1 MDKEGWVMPSPVAL
15 RPGDSLYKFD
25 LKNRIGSGG
34 FGDVWLAH
42 DKTIS
47 KDVAVK
53 VLDQGITINERLT
66 EARIGNRLDHDN
78 LVKMHYADV
87 INHNG
92 SDLVIIAM
100 DFHANGSVLSELNS
114 GNFMPIPRSI
124 SLVADILRGLEY
136 LHELNLYHS
145 DVKPGNILIGDSN
158 QGVLS
163 DYGLTCHSPTG
174 PAVQPRNAYKLHVA
188 PEILNNNGIN
198 IHTDIYQAGLTAFRL
213 LNGLGRVRDKFS
225 KLGQNDYYKL
235 VVAGKVIRPNDYQPF
250 IPKNLKT
257 VINKAVN
264 VDPTKRFDSAVEMRR
279 ALERLSYP
287 GYWTTDPG
295 GRFVGYNDQYE
306 FRFEERARSAK
317 YFEITAYKKKISS
330 GRETKIGEFSQKI
343 LTAKERDATKR
354 DFMQW
359 VVTGEL

>member
-1 MDKEGWVMPSPVAL
+1 MSSPVTL
-15 RPGDSLYKFD
+15 SPGDSLYKFD
-25 LKNRIGSGG
+25 LKGRIGSGG

-87 INHNG
+87 VNHNG

-114 GNFMPIPRSI
+114 GNFMPIPRAI
-124 SLVADILRGLEY
+124 SVVIDILRGLEY
-136 LHELNLYHS
+136 LHELNLFHS
-145 DVKPGNILIGDSN
+145 DVKPGNILIGDSK
-158 QGVLS
+158 QGVLT
-163 DYGLTCHSPTG
+163 DYGITCHSPSG
-174 PAVQPRNAYKLHVA
+174 IAVPPRNAYKLHMA
-188 PEILNNNGIN
+188 PEILSNNGID
-198 IHTDIYQAGLTAFRL
+198 IYTDIYQTGLTAFRL
-213 LNGLGRVRDKFS
+213 LNGLGQVRDKFS
-225 KLGQNDYYKL
+225 KLGQNEYYKL
-235 VVAGKVIRPNDYQPF
+235 VSAGKLILPNDYLPF

-257 VINKAVN
+257 VINRAVN
-264 VDPTKRFDSAVEMRR
+264 ADPTKRFDSAVEMRR

-287 GYWTTDPG
+287 GSWSTDASG
-295 GRFVGYNDQYE
+295 NYIGSNGEYE
-306 FRFEERARSAK
+306 FRFEERAQNAK
-317 YFEITAYKKKISS
+317 SFEITAYKKKISS
-330 GRETKIGEFSQKI
+330 GRETKISGFSQKN
-343 LTAKERDATKR
+343 LTDKERNATKR

-359 VVTGEL
+359 VVTGES